1 MALTSLRR
9 TGAGGQ
15 SGPSPRERSL
25 RAAVL
30 VLLIAV
36 SGFLLLR
43 GLGSASFWSSDEA
56 LYGQVA
62 REMLATG
69 DPLDLRYQGEPFH
82 HKPPL
87 GIWMTAAGRALI
99 SPDELGSRLPFALA
113 GILLVAAVALTGFR
127 LGGWAAGL
135 LAGLLLILGQQVLY
149 EHGLRSAVFE
159 APLVLLTFGTL
170 IWGLRAP
177 EGRRFAVGAGLCL
190 GAAALLKPPV
200 AVLPALAVAI
210 HLAAT
215 DRRVL
220 ASRGSLAGGLALAVS
235 LPWHLQQLLTH
246 GAAFWDTYVVYE
258 FLGRAGSTATVRSPG
273 RLVHLEA
280 LWANFHV
287 WCVPIA
293 AALIWAFATRR
304 RERMALAAYV
314 AGFLALLCFV
324 PGKWP
329 WYGLPVYPVLAVLAG
344 SFAAW
349 LAARRPRAAV
359 IAAGVLA
366 AARWSLLSW
375 NPGYAPT
382 TRVSV
387 AWPEETRM
395 LEWLGGPSAAALA
408 VSAAAL
414 IAAGAGWWA
423 ARQYVSK
430 SRLAA
435 LALALAALG
444 LLRDGIDVASVP
456 VGGTHPAAAMS
467 RAIERAGPSSV
478 LAWGFA
484 HAPRYGDRMEPR
496 MLYYLDGA
504 APSELVDLDRQP
516 VRPEPRPGRF
526 ALVLD
531 ERGLTAAPSD
541 AERERLAS
549 LAASADVWLY
559 HPSRGLGFTR
569 SQELPATLF
578 SDVTP
583 PGGPAPRADSASRL
597 ACAPARPPESR
608 PARADRP
615 PAHP

>member
-1 MALTSLRR
+1 M
-9 TGAGGQ
+9 
-15 SGPSPRERSL
+15 
-25 RAAVL
+25 
-30 VLLIAV
+30 LIAV

-43 GLGSASFWSSDEA
+43 GLGSSSFWSSDEA
-56 LYGQVA
+56 LYAQVA

-69 DPLDLRYQGEPFH
+69 EPLDLRYQGEPFH

-87 GIWMTAAGRALI
+87 GIWMIAAGQALI
-99 SPDELGSRLPFALA
+99 SPDELGSRLPSALA

-159 APLVLLTFGTL
+159 SPLVLLTFGAL

-200 AVLPALAVAI
+200 AVLPAVAVAV

-215 DRRVL
+215 DRRAL
-220 ASRGSLAGGLALAVS
+220 ASRGIVAGGLALAVS

-258 FLGRAGSTATVRSPG
+258 FLGRAGSTATARSPG

-293 AALIWAFATRR
+293 AALVWAFATRR
-304 RERMALAAYV
+304 RERVALAAYV

-329 WYGLPVYPVLAVLAG
+329 WYGLPVYPVLAVLVG

-349 LAARRPRAAV
+349 LAAHRPQAAV

-366 AARWSLLSW
+366 AARWSLLSS

-395 LEWLGGPSAAALA
+395 LEWLGGPSAAALVVA
-408 VSAAAL
+408 AAAL

-423 ARQYVSK
+423 ARRHVSK

-444 LLRDGIDVASVP
+444 LLRDGIDAASVP

-467 RAIERAGPSSV
+467 RAIERTGPSGL
-478 LAWGFA
+478 LAWGFP

-496 MLYYLDGA
+496 TLYYLDGA
-504 APSELVDLDRQP
+504 TPGELVDLDRQP
-516 VRPEPRPGRF
+516 VPPGPLPDGW

-531 ERGLTAAPSD
+531 RRRLDAASAGP
-541 AERERLAS
+541 ERERLVK
-549 LAASADVWLY
+549 LAGTDAVWMY
-559 HPSRGLGFTR
+559 QPERGLGFTR
-569 SQELPATLF
+569 LNGLPGSQ
-578 SDVTP
+578 
-583 PGGPAPRADSASRL
+583 
-597 ACAPARPPESR
+597 R
-608 PARADRP
+608 PASPRSDASAR
-615 PAHP
+615 